1 MTDANLVTRLRNGAD
16 RFIAFVRKEQ
26 YPGPSVY
33 SIPRH
38 PDNIDCLLMESA
50 DALAKIKAEN
60 QRLRETLTWYGEQAR
75 LARLIHSEGDAGRR
89 NLEADGGT
97 RARAAM
103 RSTEAN
109 HDD

>member
-38 PDNIDCLLMESA
+38 HDNIDCLLMESA

-60 QRLRETLTWYGEQAR
+60 QRLRGVLETIATT
-75 LARLIHSEGDAGRR
+75 GRC
-89 NLEADGGT
+89 EFAVV
-97 RARAAM
+97 RAAL
-103 RSTEAN
+103 RSTEASY
-109 HDD
+109 D